1 MNMLRVERQF
11 YTIRQLSEV
20 LGLSESSIRSKVA
33 RHQIKTV
40 RLGGRVLIPS
50 QWVQKLIN
58 KAYDESQEVLG

>member
-1 MNMLRVERQF
+1 MLRVERQF

-40 RLGGRVLIPS
+40 RLGGRVLIPT
-50 QWVQKLIN
+50 QWVQRLIN

>member
-1 MNMLRVERQF
+1 MNMQRVERQF

-40 RLGGRVLIPS
+40 RLGGRVLIPT

>member
-20 LGLSESSIRSKVA
+20 LGLSESSIRSKAA

-40 RLGGRVLIPS
+40 RLGGRVLIPT

-58 KAYDESQEVLG
+58 KAYDESQEVPG

>member
-1 MNMLRVERQF
+1 MLRVERQF

-33 RHQIKTV
+33 SHQIKTV
-40 RLGGRVLIPS
+40 RLGGRVLIPT

>member
-1 MNMLRVERQF
+1 MLRVERQF

-40 RLGGRVLIPS
+40 RLGGRVLKPT

>member
-40 RLGGRVLIPS
+40 RLGGRVLIPT

>member
-33 RHQIKTV
+33 RYQIKTV
-40 RLGGRVLIPS
+40 RLGGRVLIPT

>member
-1 MNMLRVERQF
+1 MLRVERQF

>member
-40 RLGGRVLIPS
+40 RLGGRVLVPA

>member
-1 MNMLRVERQF
+1 MLRVERQF

-40 RLGGRVLIPS
+40 RLGGRVLIPT

>member
-40 RLGGRVLIPS
+40 RLGGRVLVPT

>member
-1 MNMLRVERQF
+1 MLRVERQF

-40 RLGGRVLIPS
+40 RLGGRVLIPT

-58 KAYDESQEVLG
+58 KAYDESQEVLA

>member
-1 MNMLRVERQF
+1 MLRVERQF

-20 LGLSESSIRSKVA
+20 LGLSESSIRNKAA

-40 RLGGRVLIPS
+40 RLGGRVLIPT

>member
-40 RLGGRVLIPS
+40 RLGGRVLIPT
-50 QWVQKLIN
+50 QWVQRLIN